1 LKNIALV
8 FGKEPTMKCHN
19 ALLLL
24 TAAALMVFSPV
35 AGSTDADLI
44 SGASQAAPYDS
55 KRFSFGENGG
65 PMSGWADELALT
77 GQQRTDIQIIVA
89 DYMPRY
95 RDLAKLGQETAAGL
109 LSMAPDDPGY
119 REATQQASATA
130 AASAAELV
138 ILLGE
143 MRGKLHAVLRDEQ
156 RLKFQ
161 ELLRSRPHPPHDEDA
176 TP

>member
-1 LKNIALV
+1 
-8 FGKEPTMKCHN
+8 MKSHN

-24 TAAALMVFSPV
+24 TAAVLMVFSLV

-44 SGASQAAPYDS
+44 SGASPAHSADS
-55 KRFSFGENGG
+55 KKFSFGGTGG
-65 PMSGWADELALT
+65 PMAGWADELALT

-89 DYMPRY
+89 DYIPRY
-95 RDLAKLGQETAAGL
+95 RDLAKLGRETAAGL

-119 REATQQASATA
+119 SEATQKAGATA

-138 ILLGE
+138 ILLAE
-143 MRGKLHAVLRDEQ
+143 MRGKLHAVLNHEQ

-161 ELLRSRPHPPHDEDA
+161 ELLESRPHPPHDDDA